1 MKNLICNVVFCVNFL
16 KIFFFFFFFMLQ
28 DPLRIIFSLDWA
40 MGGYFQF
47 IRPPYA
53 PMVSFYENSLLICVQ
68 EIYLIFRIHYFL

>member
-16 KIFFFFFFFMLQ
+16 KIFFFFFFMLQ

-53 PMVSFYENSLLICVQ
+53 PVVSFYENSLLISVQ